1 MLTFKLDTIE
11 KSLDK
16 KHQMNL
22 SRIMSILRQRYKICK
37 KEDKIYGIQDKY
49 IYSESQ
55 RRRIK

>member
-22 SRIMSILRQRYKICK
+22 SRIMSILRQRYKIRK
-37 KEDKIYGIQDKY
+37 KEDKIYGI
-49 IYSESQ
+49 
-55 RRRIK
+55 